1 MATGY
6 GLRFSRTIH
15 GGNPETRRFYVPSTD
30 STALYEGDVV
40 KLVDTT
46 GAMDPKAEVAV
57 CTRAATGEIPLGV
70 VVGFDPDSSA
80 LLTGNYR
87 AASTNRYVNV
97 CFDPDSVYIAQEDAV
112 GGAITAALVGAMTNV
127 DFIVA
132 SGSAVTGLSGT
143 MIDSNTTTASAADL
157 KVVGVPAN
165 GGDNYAAKSG
175 GAELEVMLLGMAIRA
190 TDSQN

>member
-1 MATGY
+1 MATGF
-6 GLRFSRTIH
+6 GLQFSRTLH
-15 GGNPETRRFYVPSTD
+15 GGNPEVRRFYVPSTD
-30 STALYEGDVV
+30 STALFRGDVV

-46 GAMDPKAEVAV
+46 GAMDPKSEVAV
-57 CTRAATGEIPLGV
+57 VTRCATGEIPLGV
-70 VVGFDPDSSA
+70 VVGFEPDSSA

-97 CFDPDSVYIAQEDAV
+97 CVDPDAVYIAQEDAV
-112 GGAITAALVGAMTNV
+112 GGAITAALIGAMTNV

-132 SGSAVTGLSGT
+132 SGSTATACSGT
-143 MIDSNTTTASAADL
+143 MIDSNTTAATAQDL

-165 GGDNYAAKSG
+165 GGENY
-175 GAELEVMLLGMAIRA
+175 GALSAGAVLEVMLLGMAIRA